1 MQIHEASIHGRR
13 VVYRTAGDD
22 GPVLVLIHGITQ
34 DSTTWE
40 QLARHVDG
48 LRLIAIDLPGHGKS
62 ENPPGDHSMGAYAS
76 TVRDLMIL
84 LGHGSGTL
92 VGHSLGG
99 GIALQFAY
107 QFPEMVDRLVLIDS
121 GGLGVEVSPLLRAAS
136 LPGADPVIA
145 LLSTDAVKQVA
156 ASVSKGLQRL
166 GLRLGTDLA
175 EVWRGLDNLA
185 DPTQRHAFLRT
196 VRGAIGLGGQRIS
209 ASDKLYLAEH
219 VPTLLIWG
227 ARDRIIPLTHATDAH
242 EAIPG
247 STLRVLRDAG
257 HFPHLEAPRTVA
269 DHIEEFVEN
278 TEPAAVPREEW
289 GQLLKAERLESA

>member
-1 MQIHEASIHGRR
+1 MQKHVATIHGRR

-34 DSTTWE
+34 NSTTWQ
-40 QLARHVDG
+40 QLSRHLDTG
-48 LRLIAIDLPGHGKS
+48 RLVAVDLPGHGES

-76 TVRDLMIL
+76 TVRDLMLL
-84 LGHGSGTL
+84 LGHDSATL

-107 QFPEMVDRLVLIDS
+107 QFPEMTDRLVLIDS
-121 GGLGVEVSPLLRAAS
+121 GGLGIEVSPLLRAAS

-145 LLSTDAVKQVA
+145 LLSTDAVKQFA
-156 ASVSKGLQRL
+156 TSLSRGLQRL
-166 GLRLGTDLA
+166 GLRFGTDLA

-185 DPTQRHAFLRT
+185 DPTQRQAFLRT

-209 ASDKLYLAEH
+209 ANDKLYLAEH

-227 ARDRIIPLTHATDAH
+227 AKDRIIPLTHATDAH

-247 STLRVLRDAG
+247 SRLRVLRDAG
-257 HFPHLEAPRTVA
+257 HFPHLDAPRTVA
-269 DHIEEFVEN
+269 EHVGAFVEE

-289 GQLLKAERLESA
+289 GELLKTERLETA